1 MPNPFLARATVIL
14 RITFLLSGKRVFA
27 FSNLYQITFAHF
39 WAQRNFALDALPP
52 ARVTVFINSLVIFT
66 AQGMVPTWVRVV
78 VVREL
83 IARLP
88 TPLGGGSTTYIRS
101 IYCAPLFLRT
111 AHDHKITVMRTREH
125 DHKKYGCAHCS
136 QSRLCSVLRIYHYS
150 RNYCYFSQKNLD
162 ISQHKISAN
171 LNIS

>member
-1 MPNPFLARATVIL
+1 MANPFLARATVVL

-39 WAQRNFALDALPP
+39 WAQLNFALDALLPRALPCSLTHLSFSLLKVWCPP
-52 ARVTVFINSLVIFT
+52 EC
-66 AQGMVPTWVRVV
+66 GWVV

-111 AHDHKITVMRTREH
+111 AHNLGYVQS
-125 DHKKYGCAHCS
+125 CAYTIIPGII
-136 QSRLCSVLRIYHYS
+136 VIFLRKTLT
-150 RNYCYFSQKNLD
+150 F
-162 ISQHKISAN
+162 
-171 LNIS
+171 LNIKFPPTLTFLNINNQTNVSKS